1 MSSPPKYKP
10 SIWRPDRL
18 REAMDARGLD
28 VNGLRALIARHRIRH
43 EDGRSDVAPAR
54 KTVFAWLEGTS
65 SPTMGRTGFE
75 CSVFEIADALDL
87 SLDWLLGR
95 VDAEPRVPG
104 KRKRG
109 GS

>member
-1 MSSPPKYKP
+1 
-10 SIWRPDRL
+10 
-18 REAMDARGLD
+18 
-28 VNGLRALIARHRIRH
+28 
-43 EDGRSDVAPAR
+43 
-54 KTVFAWLEGTS
+54 
-65 SPTMGRTGFE
+65 MGRTGFE

-109 GS
+109 GP